1 MPAVPTTDP
10 ASSHAWLSPSAAHR
24 WLRCPGCPRLEA
36 QFPDSGSTYAAEG
49 TLAHRLAELTVQ
61 RWIGDVDESAFLR
74 ELARIRADPLYQH
87 EMERHVGV
95 YLDIIAGVCML
106 TPSPYVV
113 TEKRL
118 DLSRIA
124 PGCFGTADCIAIC
137 GDVLHVIDFKY
148 GKGVRVDAEE
158 NPQLRLYALGALAA
172 YAVLFDIRTVC
183 THIVQPRLDHYS
195 TETISVDELTAWGE
209 TARAAAAE
217 TQREDAPLHP
227 GDWCRFCKAK
237 VQCRARAVML
247 LTLED
252 DMRAPD
258 LLTDDE
264 IGGILTR
271 AQTLA
276 SWVKGLEVYVQEKLL
291 AGGSV
296 PGWKL
301 VEGRSVR
308 TITDTAKAFAALRA
322 AGYDEAMLYE
332 RKPLGLTALEKLCGP
347 AELARLIGDC
357 IEKPAG
363 KPTLAPEN
371 DKRREYSEKKLDDMF
386 PQD

>member
-1 MPAVPTTDP
+1 M
-10 ASSHAWLSPSAAHR
+10 
-24 WLRCPGCPRLEA
+24 
-36 QFPDSGSTYAAEG
+36 
-49 TLAHRLAELTVQ
+49 Q
-61 RWIGDVDESAFLR
+61 RWIGDIGGCGGQQAARGVTERSEAEGGLAPRYPPPAAPHSNDESAFLR
-74 ELARIRADPLYQH
+74 ELARIRADPLYQS

-118 DLSRIA
+118 DLSHIA

-148 GKGVRVDAEE
+148 GKGVRVDAEG
-158 NPQLRLYALGALAA
+158 NPQLRLYALGALRM
-172 YAVLFDIRTVC
+172 YALLYDIHTIC

-217 TQREDAPLHP
+217 TQREDAPLRA
-227 GDWCRFCKAK
+227 GDWCRFCKARI
-237 VQCRARAVML
+237 QCRARAAAFLSIGGTPSPSSSILPRARAAML

-264 IGGILTR
+264 IGGVLTR

-371 DKRREYSEKKLDDMF
+371 DKRRAYSEKKLEDMF